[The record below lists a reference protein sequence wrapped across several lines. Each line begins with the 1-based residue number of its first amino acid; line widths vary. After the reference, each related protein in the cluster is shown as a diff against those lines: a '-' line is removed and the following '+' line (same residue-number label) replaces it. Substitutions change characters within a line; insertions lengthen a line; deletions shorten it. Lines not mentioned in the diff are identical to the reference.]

1 VAGTKGDSAE
11 AVAFD
16 LMVTIARAEGI
27 DLDKEKA
34 GWSKERILA
43 TYRECLAA
51 VKSGTPSV
59 APIRQAS

>member
-1 VAGTKGDSAE
+1 MAEIRGNSPE

-27 DLDKEKA
+27 HLDKEKA
-34 GWSKERILA
+34 GWSKEKILV

-51 VKSGTPSV
+51 VGSGTV
-59 APIRQAS
+59 AATALRHAS

>member
-1 VAGTKGDSAE
+1 VAEIKGDSAE

-51 VKSGTPSV
+51 VKGGSV
-59 APIRQAS
+59 SSAALRQVS